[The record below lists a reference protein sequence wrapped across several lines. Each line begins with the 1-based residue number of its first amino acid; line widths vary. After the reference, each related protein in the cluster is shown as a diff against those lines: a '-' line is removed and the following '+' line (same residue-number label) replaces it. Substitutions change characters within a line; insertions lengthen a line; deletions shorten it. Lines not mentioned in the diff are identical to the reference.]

1 VQWARERYCG
11 FDWRTFAWPLVPG
24 TLRSPRH
31 RMGARCRL
39 SQETRVQHALND
51 VASNICE
58 VPSARA
64 AAKAAK
70 LELKAA
76 EKAAKDAL
84 PKAPPTLEV
93 GAYTRSR

>member
-1 VQWARERYCG
+1 
-11 FDWRTFAWPLVPG
+11 
-24 TLRSPRH
+24 
-31 RMGARCRL
+31 
-39 SQETRVQHALND
+39 LND